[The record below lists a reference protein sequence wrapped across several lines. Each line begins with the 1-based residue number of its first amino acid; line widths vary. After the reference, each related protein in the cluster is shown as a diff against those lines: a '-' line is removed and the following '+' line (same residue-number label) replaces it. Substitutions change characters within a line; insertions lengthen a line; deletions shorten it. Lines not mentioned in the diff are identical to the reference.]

1 MIDKVAASSK
11 TTGSIFTNG
20 HGLANSI
27 VEFGKPSYKGL
38 KSKGVKRYFMDES
51 YLLDIDSQ
59 RAKSFHDEMVMMPR
73 TVKRIITTLKPK
85 DVVLLDRI
93 YYLTPREAV
102 THEYLAFVVASLN
115 SIITDYWFQKLYE
128 TTKVSGGYF
137 DLNGN
142 QIESMPIP
150 NATTEQQEYIA
161 SRVDAILSAKK
172 ADPSV
177 DTSALEVEI
186 DEKVFDLYDLTPEE
200 REIVKGAAK

>member
-1 MIDKVAASSK
+1 MS
-11 TTGSIFTNG
+11 
-20 HGLANSI
+20 
-27 VEFGKPSYKGL
+27 
-38 KSKGVKRYFMDES
+38 
-51 YLLDIDSQ
+51 
-59 RAKSFHDEMVMMPR
+59 
-73 TVKRIITTLKPK
+73 
-85 DVVLLDRI
+85 
-93 YYLTPREAV
+93 
-102 THEYLAFVVASLN
+102 N

-172 ADPSV
+172 ADPSA
-177 DTSALEVEI
+177 DTSALEAEI

-200 REIVKGAAK
+200 REIVKGTAK